1 MAYSVLAL
9 LLIPPVT
16 FAIWNIQCLFYN
28 YRAAQR
34 MNIPII
40 ILPASG
46 DNPVWLLLSTP
57 ILAVL
62 RFVFGEINLVKYGN
76 PGWQS
81 KDKYKMHEALGD
93 VVIHV
98 SPGHNWL
105 YICNAEAV
113 NEIFKRSKD
122 FDRPPDL
129 LGKLFLAL
137 CTGKTSKF

>member
-1 MAYSVLAL
+1 
-9 LLIPPVT
+9 
-16 FAIWNIQCLFYN
+16 
-28 YRAAQR
+28 

-62 RFVFGEINLVKYGN
+62 RFVFGEINLVKYGS

-81 KDKYKMHEALGD
+81 KDRYKMHETLGD
-93 VVIHV
+93 AVIHV

-129 LGKLFLAL
+129 LGKLLPYILESRAIFD
-137 CTGKTSKF
+137 